1 MLLMYL
7 ARLICF
13 FGRKSMTHPHLIYRH
28 HFPPWY
34 PSISFIISHIISQ
47 VTFFWGGYDLS
58 LDETVRNKLSSWLMI
73 VKHIA
78 SCTVVLEY
86 SNGHRMAGRMCWF
99 PVGFSYP
106 IISYPIVSHTLQIEP
121 LLNLW
126 KPYQLLWLSTW
137 RVSLFACFARGSS
150 ENQPRR
156 KWQGHG
162 LCLLCASWMPFFV
175 LPMWKIWKIHHWNP
189 VKIDHFREKP

>member
-1 MLLMYL
+1 M
-7 ARLICF
+7 C
-13 FGRKSMTHPHLIYRH
+13 PHYIPYYI
-28 HFPPWY
+28 PGN
-34 PSISFIISHIISQ
+34 
-47 VTFFWGGYDLS
+47 FFWGGYDLS
-58 LDETVRNKLSSWLMI
+58 LDETVRKKLSSWLMI